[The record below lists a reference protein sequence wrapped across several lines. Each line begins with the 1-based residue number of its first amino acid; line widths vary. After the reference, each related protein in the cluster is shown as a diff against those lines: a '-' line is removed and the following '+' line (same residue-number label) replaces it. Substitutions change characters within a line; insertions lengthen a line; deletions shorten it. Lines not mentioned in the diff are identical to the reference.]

1 MAGGGMIHPVV
12 LKNGGVDSNIYSGFA
27 FGWGV
32 ERTAMMKSGTKLD
45 DIRLLYSN
53 DIRFLNQF

>member
-1 MAGGGMIHPVV
+1 MVHPVV
-12 LKNGGVDSNIYSGFA
+12 LKNGGVDTKKYNGFA

-32 ERTAMMKSGTKLD
+32 ERTYMMKAGTKLD

-53 DIRFLNQF
+53 DIRFLEQF